1 MKDPITDDETEVE
14 IDLDE
19 IDWSAPPGADELS
32 SVYDAD
38 ELSTVERAP
47 EAPAAEDPFVRAAED
62 PFALIERDP
71 RASAAPPRQATA
83 ASSATA
89 GAEALEE
96 AERPKQQPKSRQ
108 LRTEQQRQPKAERPQ
123 PKAERPQQR
132 TEQQQQAEPQ
142 SQQHSF
148 HAAFA
153 EIVRGVEPAPL
164 RAVVG
169 STFARLLR
177 VLDTL
182 AVMEK
187 ALSRPQAVKV
197 GSLFDEVRVQTASLL
212 THVNF
217 VLSGGDGLEPRVREA
232 LDGVRFVIGHETA
245 KVFRQE
251 FPGINTDR
259 HEYTRADLT
268 RAWGLLQN
276 CLQQT
281 AIALAQTFAPGVT
294 GEQLFEDY
302 RRKVEDSLTLY
313 GELTG
318 LLHRVRAA
326 EGSSGILLKHTLVRH
341 LEHFRDETMRFLMY
355 KDWAEFGRYVEKVGR
370 AFEEMEEFDAV
381 LHEFAQYLGTLIH
394 HVGMREVLR
403 AAAPPRPG
411 AAGAAGF
418 DPFAQNAG

>member
-1 MKDPITDDETEVE
+1 VKDPIADDETEVE

-19 IDWSAPPGADELS
+19 IDWSAPH
-32 SVYDAD
+32 
-38 ELSTVERAP
+38 
-47 EAPAAEDPFVRAAED
+47 AAEESSTARPAEEPSRARASAEAAPPAAED
-62 PFALIERDP
+62 PFALIEPAP
-71 RASAAPPRQATA
+71 RASAAP
-83 ASSATA
+83 
-89 GAEALEE
+89 
-96 AERPKQQPKSRQ
+96 QPQKSRPS
-108 LRTEQQRQPKAERPQ
+108 RTEQQP
-123 PKAERPQQR
+123 R
-132 TEQQQQAEPQ
+132 TEQPPRTQRQQPRAEQPPPPQAEQPTPP
-142 SQQHSF
+142 HSF

-187 ALSRPQAVKV
+187 ALSRPQALKLGALFEDVWSQA
-197 GSLFDEVRVQTASLL
+197 GSLLA
-212 THVNF
+212 HVNMT
-217 VLSGGDGLEPRVREA
+217 LSGDGGLEPHAREA
-232 LDGVRFVIGHETA
+232 LDGVRFVISHELT

-251 FPGINTDR
+251 FPGVNADR
-259 HEYTRADLT
+259 HAYTRADLT

-302 RRKVEDSLTLY
+302 RRKVEESLTLY
-313 GELTG
+313 SELKG

-355 KDWAEFGRYVEKVGR
+355 KDWAEFGRYVEKVSR
-370 AFEEMEEFDAV
+370 AFEEMEDFDAV

-403 AAAPPRPG
+403 AAAPPRPEG
-411 AAGAAGF
+411 AGGF
-418 DPFAQNAG
+418 DPFARNAD